1 MYICTYNIILNE
13 YIIVWVKLN
22 NIKLVS
28 NILLGYVG
36 NGMLAAAVAG
46 SIYAAPPSKH
56 ISYAIDRVSQYNNS
70 KL

>member
-1 MYICTYNIILNE
+1 
-13 YIIVWVKLN
+13 
-22 NIKLVS
+22 
-28 NILLGYVG
+28 
-36 NGMLAAAVAG
+36 MLAAAVAG